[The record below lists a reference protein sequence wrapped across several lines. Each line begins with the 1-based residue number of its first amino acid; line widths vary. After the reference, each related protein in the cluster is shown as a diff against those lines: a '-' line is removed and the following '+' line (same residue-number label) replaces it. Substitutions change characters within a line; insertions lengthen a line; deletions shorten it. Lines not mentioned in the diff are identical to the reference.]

1 MSLQT
6 ISRTAV
12 DGYLKLLR
20 LPADAVAGVLR
31 PRNRRDGETTAVEL
45 ALDRVEARLRDV
57 AGSVLRD
64 PQLRED
70 ARRRRVAAN
79 ERERA
84 LELRAAAGRRSLEAD
99 DELATRAET
108 AEQHRRDAARREQ
121 EKKERAQ
128 QQRAA
133 ESRQLAHVES
143 RRRAAV
149 EDDAKN
155 AEEAVDDRSRRVRLE
170 QLQAETQTLDEEQDA
185 LTGRGDAQRLRRAA
199 AETKAKRKAGNN

>member
-6 ISRTAV
+6 ISRNAV
-12 DGYLKLLR
+12 DSYLKLLR
-20 LPADAVAGVLR
+20 LPADAVARVLR
-31 PRNRRDGETTAVEL
+31 PRNGRDGETTAMEL
-45 ALDRVEARLRDV
+45 ALDRVEATLRDV

-84 LELRAAAGRRSLEAD
+84 LELRSAAGRRSLEAD

-121 EKKERAQ
+121 ETKEQVR

-133 ESRQLAHVES
+133 ESRQLAQVEN
-143 RRRAAV
+143 RRLAAV

-155 AEEAVDDRSRRVRLE
+155 AEEAIERRSRRARLE
-170 QLQAETQTLDEEQDA
+170 QLHTETESLDEEQEA
-185 LTGRGDAQRLRRAA
+185 LTARREAQRLRRAA
-199 AETKAKRKAGNN
+199 SETKAARQS